1 MLMPTVLRNG
11 NLCDVMD
18 PFRMWDDWDCM
29 LDGFWGSDKENRLP
43 AMKTDVY
50 EDEKNYRLEAE
61 LPGFN
66 KEDIHIEVKDDVLTI
81 TAKHEENKD
90 EKDEG
95 GKCVRRERHS
105 SSYQRS
111 FSVEGLEP
119 EDIMAQYRNG
129 VLTVTLPKKEVIEQK
144 QEAKQIAIAD

>member
-1 MLMPTVLRNG
+1 MLMPTVWKNG

-18 PFRMWDDWDCM
+18 PFGTMNAWDRMWDS
-29 LDGFWGSDKENRLP
+29 FWGSDEKSSLP
-43 AMKTDVY
+43 AMRTDVY
-50 EDEKNYRLEAE
+50 EDDKSYRLEAE

-81 TAKHEENKD
+81 TATHDENKD
-90 EKDEG
+90 EKDEN
-95 GKCVRRERHS
+95 GKCVRKERRT

-119 EDIMAQYRNG
+119 EDILAQYKNG
-129 VLTVTLPKKEVIEQK
+129 VLSVTLPKKEVGHEEPQ
-144 QEAKQIAIAD
+144 AKQIAIAD